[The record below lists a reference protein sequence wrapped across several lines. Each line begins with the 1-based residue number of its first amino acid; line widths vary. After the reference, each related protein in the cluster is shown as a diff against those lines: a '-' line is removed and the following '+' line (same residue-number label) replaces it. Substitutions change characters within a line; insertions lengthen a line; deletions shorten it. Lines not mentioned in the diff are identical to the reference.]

1 MNEATLKDPQRDSS
15 RAALDP
21 FAEMEDGADRPW
33 PKLCDLAMS
42 ENLVRQRRTLIGGS
56 DANILMSGDNK
67 AILDLW
73 LEKRGEKA
81 PADLSTKLAVAIGS
95 WTEEFNRQWCERV
108 RGKAISRRGTRAP
121 CLKNAWRWCT
131 IDGFIAEDN
140 ALWEAKHTN
149 AFASSQDVLER
160 YMPQL
165 QHNMAVCEVDRIVLS
180 VIFGNH
186 RFEIFEIA
194 EDWAYQIDLLEA
206 ERDFWDCVQS
216 GREPVAR
223 TPIPIPKPV
232 GVREV
237 SMEGK
242 NEWAVAA
249 YDWLNLREASRKCTA
264 AVVALKSMTEDDVAR
279 AFGHGVEARRSK
291 NGAITIREQRS

>member
-1 MNEATLKDPQRDSS
+1 MNEIVQDDFSAGRSKAVD
-15 RAALDP
+15 DP
-21 FAEMEDGADRPW
+21 FEGMEDGADRAW
-33 PKLCDLAMS
+33 PKFADLAMS
-42 ENLVRQRRTLIGGS
+42 NTSIALRRTSIGGS
-56 DANILMSGDNK
+56 DANTLLSGDGQ
-67 AILDLW
+67 AIRDLW
-73 LEKRGEKA
+73 MEKRGEKE
-81 PADLSTKLAVAIGS
+81 PADLSSKLAVGLGS
-95 WTEEFNRQWCERV
+95 WTEEFNRQWCERI
-108 RGKAISRRGTRAP
+108 RGKAISGRGVRTA
-121 CLKNAWRWCT
+121 CLKNKWRSCT

-149 AFASSQDVLER
+149 AFSSSEDLLER

-180 VIFGNH
+180 AIFGNH

-206 ERDFWDCVQS
+206 ERDFWDCVQT

-223 TPIPIPKPV
+223 APIPIPKPV

-237 SMEGK
+237 SMEGN

-249 YDWLNLREASRKCTA
+249 YDWLYLREASRKCTA
-264 AVVALKSMTEDDVAR
+264 AVTSLKALTEPDVAR

-291 NGAITIREQRS
+291 NGALTIREQRS